1 MNKLLLIIVSLI
13 FIQQDFESE
22 LDRLRKLG
30 ATICQ
35 TDEGVFAFA
44 SPIGTHRNEAW
55 RGNANDINELVR
67 FAGLVSIELELTPN
81 IIPVFDDFDQEFSL
95 RKFSLHCVGELN
107 EKVVGSI
114 GRMRTLKELE
124 LIAQAFPN
132 FSLSNLSALDTLEEL
147 RLAGKGFPK
156 VNLELL
162 ATFENLRTVDL
173 TGIGTLGFEDLE
185 TLPDI
190 PNLEAITLIV
200 VEADLERA
208 KQILRNKYRDV
219 ELELFSESDE

>member
-1 MNKLLLIIVSLI
+1 
-13 FIQQDFESE
+13 
-22 LDRLRKLG
+22 
-30 ATICQ
+30 
-35 TDEGVFAFA
+35 
-44 SPIGTHRNEAW
+44 
-55 RGNANDINELVR
+55 
-67 FAGLVSIELELTPN
+67 
-81 IIPVFDDFDQEFSL
+81 
-95 RKFSLHCVGELN
+95 
-107 EKVVGSI
+107 
-114 GRMRTLKELE
+114 MRTLKKLE
-124 LIAQAFPN
+124 LIAHAFPN
-132 FSLSNLSALDTLEEL
+132 FSLSNLSDLDELEEL